1 MRWGE
6 RKRGKKVNICIQRI
20 NTHRII
26 YTQVRRGGEKIGGK
40 KEKNQKYC
48 EPNNL
53 EMGQLYE
60 RADGGEGSPGVRGA
74 RH

>member
-1 MRWGE
+1 M
-6 RKRGKKVNICIQRI
+6 NICIQRI
-20 NTHRII
+20 NTHSII
-26 YTQVRRGGEKIGGK
+26 YTQVSEEGQRKKGEKK
-40 KEKNQKYC
+40 KNQKYC

-60 RADGGEGSPGVRGA
+60 RADGDEASPGVRGA